1 MGCIGAECASTLGAA
16 MKTRRCL
23 LALLSTLLLC
33 QCELPQFSEL
43 SFFPAL
49 RETVRRPLMVLP
61 ASASQSPLYVWHGG
75 GTPGPLSVNID
86 LSEQK
91 AYLFKNGQSVGWTY
105 VATGRSGFAT
115 PTGTFRIMEKIADKR
130 SNRYGMVYDSHGNVV
145 NSNATAGV
153 SRVPPGGRFVG
164 ARMPYWMRITGYGV
178 GLHAGNIPN
187 PGSPASHGCI
197 RLPRSMASTIFQ
209 NASVGTRV
217 TIMH

>member
-1 MGCIGAECASTLGAA
+1 
-16 MKTRRCL
+16 MKTSRFS
-23 LALLSTLLLC
+23 LALLSALLLC
-33 QCELPQFSEL
+33 QCELPQFSRVA
-43 SFFPAL
+43 FFPAL

-86 LSEQK
+86 LSQQK
-91 AYLFKNGQSVGWTY
+91 AFLFKNGQNVGWTY

-130 SNRYGMVYDSHGNVV
+130 SNRYGMVFDRNGNVV

-164 ARMPYWMRITGYGV
+164 AKMLYWMRITGYGV

-187 PGSPASHGCI
+187 PGAPASHGCI
-197 RLPRSMASTIFQ
+197 RLPRDMAETIFQ